1 MITDKT
7 LHKIHKTLKECNRA
21 VYNRL
26 RYIIIETVDII
37 RLCVVSLKIYCI
49 SSDNN
54 KNNY

>member
-7 LHKIHKTLKECNRA
+7 LHKIHKTLKECIRA
-21 VYNRL
+21 VCNRL
-26 RYIIIETVDII
+26 KYIIIETVDII
-37 RLCVVSLKIYCI
+37 KLCVVSLKIYCI

>member
-49 SSDNN
+49 RSD